1 MVNEV
6 PPQLIANRYE
16 LRDVLGQGGMGVVHR
31 AIDRL
36 TQEVVALKM
45 VIGEDAPTKSDEGD
59 TTPITPAANAEVGT
73 DTIITHSADTLK
85 RKSPFIGLHDSQM
98 QTTPGAL
105 RLTFSREFQ
114 TLARLRHPHIIS
126 VLDYGFTENRQPFF
140 TMQLLENSLPLTDA
154 ARQLEFSDRI
164 RLLTEV
170 LQALAY
176 LHQVGVIHRDL
187 KPDNALVDSD
197 SNVRLLDF
205 GLATLRDQITDISD
219 DTLAG
224 TIAYMAPELLQGG
237 QPSVS
242 SDLYAV
248 GIMAYELFADKFPY
262 EFDNISNLVTAIMFQ
277 QPDLNELDI
286 SDGLRKIIAN
296 LLEKDADDRALDAYS
311 VLKEIKETVTT
322 SIVLEDQSIRESYL
336 QAAPFVGR
344 EVELSQ
350 LLQGMKRNKD
360 GHGSAWLIGGAVGV
374 GKTRFMDELRIRGLV
389 NGFIVLRGYSTE
401 NNDMLYRLWRD
412 PLKRLAL
419 SVDVSA
425 TEANILR
432 TLMPDIETLLQRN
445 IPDVMQ
451 QEFTAYADQL
461 TSIILRLFQRLDRPA
476 VLLLDDVQDEQESL
490 DVLNSLTAIV
500 KNQPLMIIASYR
512 TDQVPDLPEKLP
524 SMKPITLPRLSDG
537 DIESLSVSMMG
548 ESARRDDV
556 QSLLKR
562 EAEGNIYFLIEVIRA
577 LAESAGRL
585 RLIGDIPLPE
595 KIVSGGLQ
603 DVLERRLNLVTG
615 ADLTLLRIMA
625 YGGRE
630 LDLRLLRHLA
640 GESEVDFDNWLA
652 KVSNVSVLER
662 QDEIWRFAHERLRE
676 QVIEKQ
682 DALASK
688 NAHSAIASGLET
700 IYPTAPEQAATIAY
714 HWRGAGNDGKEL
726 QALLIAGDYALRLNT
741 FTEAVRHFERALS
754 LMPQDNSTERARTQI
769 KYGEALQNTSDYD
782 MAQEQ
787 VTEGIAVLK
796 KEGDTEELA
805 EAINLLATIEW
816 QRSNFDIAQEHA
828 EDSLKRARELNSKRI
843 IIRALARLGILAY
856 ERGNYYNARTHYDE
870 GLALAKSTQDDVG
883 QATINNNYG
892 ILLAGGGD
900 FVGAR
905 QFFESS
911 LEICEARSEQ
921 NRANAILNNLGNLAG
936 MQGDMEAANDYF
948 KKSLISARTI
958 GDRRSAAFALENLGF
973 VAQLQN
979 NFTEA
984 KNYAEEGLEIA
995 RAIGNQHGVA
1005 NTLTKLALAHF
1016 GMGDTSV
1023 AKNYLLESIHLSS
1036 SIQAY
1041 PSTLHA
1047 IIHLAKFSEDAEEA
1061 LMLLGTVQ
1069 ANAGIS
1075 EQTTQIV
1082 NEVVDYWTGE
1092 LDEATVQQY
1101 ITVGKQK
1108 DYDTVVAEL
1117 LANYNPPADI
1127 MTDESESE

>member
-59 TTPITPAANAEVGT
+59 TTQITPAANAEVGT

-140 TMQLLENSLPLTDA
+140 TMQLLENSRPLTDA
-154 ARQLEFSDRI
+154 ARQLEFADRI

-476 VLLLDDVQDEQESL
+476 VLLLDDV
-490 DVLNSLTAIV
+490 
-500 KNQPLMIIASYR
+500 
-512 TDQVPDLPEKLP
+512 
-524 SMKPITLPRLSDG
+524 
-537 DIESLSVSMMG
+537 
-548 ESARRDDV
+548 
-556 QSLLKR
+556 
-562 EAEGNIYFLIEVIRA
+562 
-577 LAESAGRL
+577 
-585 RLIGDIPLPE
+585 
-595 KIVSGGLQ
+595 
-603 DVLERRLNLVTG
+603 
-615 ADLTLLRIMA
+615 
-625 YGGRE
+625 
-630 LDLRLLRHLA
+630 
-640 GESEVDFDNWLA
+640 
-652 KVSNVSVLER
+652 
-662 QDEIWRFAHERLRE
+662 
-676 QVIEKQ
+676 
-682 DALASK
+682 
-688 NAHSAIASGLET
+688 
-700 IYPTAPEQAATIAY
+700 
-714 HWRGAGNDGKEL
+714 
-726 QALLIAGDYALRLNT
+726 
-741 FTEAVRHFERALS
+741 
-754 LMPQDNSTERARTQI
+754 
-769 KYGEALQNTSDYD
+769 
-782 MAQEQ
+782 
-787 VTEGIAVLK
+787 
-796 KEGDTEELA
+796 
-805 EAINLLATIEW
+805 
-816 QRSNFDIAQEHA
+816 
-828 EDSLKRARELNSKRI
+828 
-843 IIRALARLGILAY
+843 
-856 ERGNYYNARTHYDE
+856 
-870 GLALAKSTQDDVG
+870 
-883 QATINNNYG
+883 
-892 ILLAGGGD
+892 
-900 FVGAR
+900 
-905 QFFESS
+905 
-911 LEICEARSEQ
+911 
-921 NRANAILNNLGNLAG
+921 
-936 MQGDMEAANDYF
+936 
-948 KKSLISARTI
+948 
-958 GDRRSAAFALENLGF
+958 
-973 VAQLQN
+973 
-979 NFTEA
+979 
-984 KNYAEEGLEIA
+984 
-995 RAIGNQHGVA
+995 
-1005 NTLTKLALAHF
+1005 
-1016 GMGDTSV
+1016 
-1023 AKNYLLESIHLSS
+1023 
-1036 SIQAY
+1036 
-1041 PSTLHA
+1041 
-1047 IIHLAKFSEDAEEA
+1047 
-1061 LMLLGTVQ
+1061 
-1069 ANAGIS
+1069 
-1075 EQTTQIV
+1075 
-1082 NEVVDYWTGE
+1082 
-1092 LDEATVQQY
+1092 
-1101 ITVGKQK
+1101 
-1108 DYDTVVAEL
+1108 
-1117 LANYNPPADI
+1117 
-1127 MTDESESE
+1127 